1 MDNVLRTRRR
11 GAQDEMMFDAG
22 QWFAFGT
29 EMLELL
35 VVKSEAD
42 ARAMGDVDHSRNSL
56 VSDTTKLGF
65 IPGYTVVVRDECTFL
80 VITAHSWVL
89 ACRSTLM
96 SRGGTRPSSTGMDGL
111 TSGAAGDEDSPWQ
124 TVEEPSKRTSLVSPQ
139 ILQGWKNRRGTY
151 V

>member
-1 MDNVLRTRRR
+1 MSQSVLEKLIRQHRRR
-11 GAQDEMMFDAG
+11 DEMMFDAG
-22 QWFAFGT
+22 PWFAFGT

-56 VSDTTKLGF
+56 VSDTTKKLGF
-65 IPGYTVVVRDECTFL
+65 IPGYTMVVRDECTFL

-96 SRGGTRPSSTGMDGL
+96 SRGGIR
-111 TSGAAGDEDSPWQ
+111 
-124 TVEEPSKRTSLVSPQ
+124 
-139 ILQGWKNRRGTY
+139 
-151 V
+151 